1 MLYPN
6 HTNGLGC
13 TVLWIVLFMDKYTA
27 VSFPYFLWMDAY
39 CGIAVDA
46 FSLRLYISEKANS
59 HLGDGCI
66 LWNGIAVDAY
76 CEKKANCHIY

>member
-6 HTNGLGC
+6 RTNGLGC
-13 TVLWIVLFMDKYTA
+13 TVLWIWSSFCLWIIYTV

-46 FSLRLYISEKANS
+46 FWQQAARRQLTAELSAGTDTKLTISLVEDEL
-59 HLGDGCI
+59 
-66 LWNGIAVDAY
+66 
-76 CEKKANCHIY
+76 